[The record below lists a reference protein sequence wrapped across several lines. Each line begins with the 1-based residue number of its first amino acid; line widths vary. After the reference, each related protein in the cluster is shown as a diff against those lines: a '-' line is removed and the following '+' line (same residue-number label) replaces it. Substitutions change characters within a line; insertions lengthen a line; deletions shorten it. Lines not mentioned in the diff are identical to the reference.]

1 MPVSKQKQSSSVKS
15 NSAIALD
22 SSPVGRKKRSVV
34 PIPNTIESIKGFPEK
49 LVLFKVPAS
58 PFWWVRYYDGKPIK
72 RSTKS
77 ENKAEAIRFAKEFY
91 ETLLVNKRT
100 GISNNKRKS
109 SFAACAERVIQDDEL
124 KHQRGELAERYVK
137 TQKTLINKHVMAF
150 FKSYEVGEID
160 YALLDK
166 FKTYLY
172 EKKLAP
178 SSIKI
183 HFVALSKIFRNAQ
196 QQGLIS
202 RAPLFPKL
210 KTEDNARS
218 YFKLPEYKLL
228 LRTARKLIGKVTEI
242 RQVTDAEKG
251 TSKKLRNVTISKELY
266 LLIRFMVYT
275 FIRPTDLKQMQHY
288 HIEPRTDADGKHYLF
303 MPIPES
309 KGHAKPIVSMPR
321 AHAIYKQ
328 LCKLQ
333 KKHTPNDYVF
343 FPQLTNRDYAYA
355 QLTRQFDV
363 VLAAANLKMDA
374 DGQGRT
380 LYSLRHTSLSY
391 RILFGAEIDA
401 LNLARNARTSPEML
415 HRFYLSK
422 LENEQLRDK
431 LHARKQPRRAK
442 KESAVYVKLPDEL
455 DANKVIENSRQP
467 GGEQALTVDSKG
479 SIVRSKNK

>member
-1 MPVSKQKQSSSVKS
+1 MRIHKEPSSDKS
-15 NSAIALD
+15 NTATKLATT
-22 SSPVGRKKRSVV
+22 PVDAKKRSVV
-34 PIPNTIESIKGFPEK
+34 PIPNTIESVKGYPKK

-58 PFWWVRYYDGKPIK
+58 PFWWVRYYDGKPVK
-72 RSTKS
+72 RSTKT
-77 ENKAEAIRFAKEFY
+77 ENKSEAIRFAKEFY

-100 GISNNKRKS
+100 GVSNNKRKS
-109 SFAACAERVIQDDEL
+109 SFVTCAEGLIEEDKL
-124 KHQRGELAERYVK
+124 KYQRGELAERYVK
-137 TQKTLINKHVMAF
+137 TQKTLTNKHVLDF
-150 FKSYEVGEID
+150 FRTYEIGAID
-160 YALLDK
+160 YGLLDK

-183 HFVALSKIFRNAQ
+183 HFVALSKIFRYAQ

-218 YFKLPEYKLL
+218 YFKLSEYKLL
-228 LRTARKLIGKVTEI
+228 LRTAKRLIGTVTEL
-242 RQVTDAEKG
+242 RQVTDATTG
-251 TSKKLRNVTISKELY
+251 ASKKLRNVTISKELY

-275 FIRPTDLKQMQHY
+275 FIRPTDLKQMQHH
-288 HIEPRTDADGKHYLF
+288 HIEPKMDGDGKHYLF

-309 KGHAKPIVSMPR
+309 KGHNKPIVSMPR
-321 AHAIYKQ
+321 AYSIYNQ
-328 LCKLQ
+328 ICKLREEY
-333 KKHTPNDYVF
+333 KPTDYVF
-343 FPQLTNRDYAYA
+343 SPELKKRNYAYA
-355 QLTRQFDV
+355 QLMRQFDA
-363 VLAAANLKMDA
+363 VLSAANLKTDI

-391 RILFGAEIDA
+391 RILYGAEIDA

-431 LHARKQPRRAK
+431 LHAKKQPRRAK
-442 KESAVYVKLPDEL
+442 KASALYVKIPDEVDL
-455 DANKVIENSRQP
+455 NTAIKESRKQA
-467 GGEQALTVDSKG
+467 GDQALALDSKG
-479 SIVRSKNK
+479 NIVRSKKK

>member
-1 MPVSKQKQSSSVKS
+1 MRNHKQPSSTKTNTATTLATTSVD
-15 NSAIALD
+15 A
-22 SSPVGRKKRSVV
+22 KKRSVV
-34 PIPNTIESIKGFPEK
+34 PIPNTIESIKGYPEK

-100 GISNNKRKS
+100 GVSNNKRKS
-109 SFAACAERVIQDDEL
+109 SFVTCAEGVIEEDKL
-124 KHQRGELAERYVK
+124 KFQRGELADRYVK
-137 TQKTLINKHVMAF
+137 TQKTLINKHVLAF
-150 FKSYEVGEID
+150 FKSHEVGAID

-172 EKKLAP
+172 EKQLAP

-183 HFVALSKIFRNAQ
+183 HFVALSKIFRYAQ

-218 YFKLPEYKLL
+218 YFKLNEYKLL
-228 LRTARKLIGKVTEI
+228 LRTAKRLIGKVTEL
-242 RQVTDAEKG
+242 RQITDAETG

-275 FIRPTDLKQMQHY
+275 FIRPTDLKQMQHH
-288 HIEPRTDADGKHYLF
+288 HIEPRKDSAGKHYLF

-309 KGHAKPIVSMPR
+309 KGHSKPIVSMPR
-321 AHAIYKQ
+321 AHAIYQQ
-328 LCKLQ
+328 LCKLHQ
-333 KKHTPNDYVF
+333 DHKSTDYVF
-343 FPQLTNRDYAYA
+343 LPELTNRDYAYA
-355 QLTRQFDV
+355 QLTRQFDA
-363 VLAAANLKMDA
+363 VLAAANLKTDM

-380 LYSLRHTSLSY
+380 LYSLRHTSLTY
-391 RILFGAEIDA
+391 RILYGAEIDA

-431 LHARKQPRRAK
+431 LHAKKEPRRTKK
-442 KESAVYVKLPDEL
+442 KESAVYMKLPHEL
-455 DANKVIENSRQP
+455 ELPAIIEQTQTASGNEP
-467 GGEQALTVDSKG
+467 LIVDGKG
-479 SIVRSKNK
+479 NLVRGKKK